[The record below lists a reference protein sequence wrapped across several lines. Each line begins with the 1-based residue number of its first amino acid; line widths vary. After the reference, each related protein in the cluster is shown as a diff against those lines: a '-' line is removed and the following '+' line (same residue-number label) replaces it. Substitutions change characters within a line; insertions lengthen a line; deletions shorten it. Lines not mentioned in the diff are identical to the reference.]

1 MAATLAIPNCK
12 LDIVPEAIIKEAF
25 CGCNRKWKRNEQPQ
39 ILNLTRNQLERLLLS
54 MLININQ
61 QNPQLRLIH
70 QVVEIL
76 KKGGIVVYPT
86 DTYYGMGCDIM
97 NKKAIEKIYQLKQRN
112 KSIPFSFICSGL
124 KNISDYAK
132 VSNYAYKTMKRL
144 LPGPYTFILEG
155 SRLVPKIMLTKRKTA
170 GIRVPDN
177 PICLALVN
185 ELENPLLTTSAT
197 MPDGT
202 IFHDASLIHDF
213 FGNRVDA
220 VVDGSIVPGQPSSV
234 ISLIDDI
241 PEVIRK
247 GIGDVSLFE

>member
-1 MAATLAIPNCK
+1 M
-12 LDIVPEAIIKEAF
+12 IIK
-25 CGCNRKWKRNEQPQ
+25 
-39 ILNLTRNQLERLLLS
+39 
-54 MLININQ
+54 INQ

-70 QVVEIL
+70 KIVAIL

-86 DTYYGMGCDIM
+86 DTYYGIGCDIM
-97 NKKAIEKIYQLKQRN
+97 NKRAIEKIYQLKQRN
-112 KSIPFSFICSGL
+112 KSKPFSFICSGL
-124 KNISDYAK
+124 KNISNYAK

-185 ELENPLLTTSAT
+185 ELGNPLITTSAT

-202 IFHDASLIHDF
+202 VFHDASLVHDF
-213 FGNRVDA
+213 FGNRVEA
-220 VVDGSIVPGQPSSV
+220 VIDGSIVPGQPSSV
-234 ISLIDDI
+234 ISLIDDK

-247 GIGDVSLFE
+247 GIGDVSIFE